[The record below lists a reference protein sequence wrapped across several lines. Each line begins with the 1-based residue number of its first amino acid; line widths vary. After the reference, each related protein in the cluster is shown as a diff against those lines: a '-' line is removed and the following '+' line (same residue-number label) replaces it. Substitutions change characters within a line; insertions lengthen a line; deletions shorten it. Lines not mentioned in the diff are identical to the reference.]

1 MFLDF
6 ATSADM
12 VPEPKYAI
20 YTQDTWH
27 ETLKLAERS
36 PFFTKIARGD
46 VHQLI
51 PTTTPP
57 SPSEQPI
64 QCMLHPKAQT
74 VPSWFGS
81 ATDSIKALGVLHICT
96 VFDIEPLA
104 YAELIASTK
113 RNPSPSTSLLHSL
126 ADIVGT
132 LPSLTEISWVPHLT
146 EISESSDRDDGRRY
160 LEKTLAD
167 IEKEIRE
174 DFGIS
179 VGVYRV
185 LEDELRD
192 GKRVVARLGLDAR
205 FGGNASS
212 EP

>member
-1 MFLDF
+1 M
-6 ATSADM
+6 T
-12 VPEPKYAI
+12 PEPQYAI

-36 PFFTKIARGD
+36 PSFTNNARGD
-46 VHQLI
+46 VHRLI
-51 PTTTPP
+51 PTTTSP

-74 VPSWFGS
+74 FPSWFGS

-96 VFDIEPLA
+96 VFDVEPLA

-126 ADIVGT
+126 VDIIST

-146 EISESSDRDDGRRY
+146 ELSESSDRDDGRQY

-167 IEKEIRE
+167 IEREIRD

-179 VGVYRV
+179 VRVYRV
-185 LEDELRD
+185 LGDELRD
-192 GKRVVARLGLDAR
+192 GKRVVASLGLDTR
-205 FGGNASS
+205 FGNNASS
-212 EP
+212 ER